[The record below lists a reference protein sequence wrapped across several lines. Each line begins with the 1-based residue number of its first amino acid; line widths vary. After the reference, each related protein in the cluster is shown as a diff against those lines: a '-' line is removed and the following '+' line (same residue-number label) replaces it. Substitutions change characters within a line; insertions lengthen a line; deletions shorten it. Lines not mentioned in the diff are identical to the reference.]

1 MRFFTSTPC
10 ALFCLIA
17 LHAIAEEAVI
27 DLAEPKG
34 AVQKVQR
41 VEVRGVKDIDDR
53 RESTAAKTVILGA
66 DIVRYGDT
74 SLADVL
80 KRLPGISVRGVQGRG
95 GEIRMRG
102 LGSGYTQILLNGD
115 RAPPGFSLD
124 SLSPELIERIE
135 IARAATADVSA
146 QAIAGSINIILK
158 KKIETAR
165 RDIKLAVS
173 DTEGQPALSWDG
185 LFADHDGAFSY
196 TVAGGVG
203 QDKGNYLSR
212 LDQLEFDNLGVL
224 RLQRS
229 TDKQDDSQSERF
241 NLAPRLMWALD
252 GGDSLN
258 WESLLRFQ
266 RSTGSSHESR
276 QTALGGLPQ
285 LVRNDSVLDADSS
298 QIRSKLG
305 WLHKLESGA
314 KLDIKLGVADH
325 RSNAESRLDGFDI
338 HAQPVLNRRI
348 TTEVVDQ
355 GLSLNGKYSNGYIE
369 GHTFALGWDGEYSQR
384 SEDNIQREITQTIP
398 AHNLDETYLAKVGR
412 IAVFAQDEWEI
423 SPLWSAYLGLR
434 WEGIRTQSMGQ
445 EAFENRSGVLS
456 PVLHT
461 LWKISEKDQLRFA
474 LSRTYKAPTTRDL
487 TPRRVVANDNSATT
501 PDIQG
506 NPNLRPELAWGADLA
521 FEHYLS
527 EGGVLSASS
536 YTRQIDDVILSALSE
551 TNGVWL
557 SQRSNQGRAELFGV
571 ELEAKFNLR
580 QYIAEAPALDVRA
593 NISANWSKVESAPG
607 PDNRVDQQT
616 PLSANLGIDY
626 KTGALTTG
634 GNFNFQS
641 ASTTR
646 LSQTQTIKSPA
657 KRTLDLYGLW
667 KFNPAVQLR
676 ISLANLLAEDHIAE
690 SYYADLNGLRE
701 QFTTSPTSRTVRAL
715 LEMKL

>member
-1 MRFFTSTPC
+1 MRFFISVPC

-17 LHAIAEEAVI
+17 LHGMAEEPVI
-27 DLAEPKG
+27 VSSEPKG
-34 AVQKVQR
+34 QVQKVQR
-41 VEVRGVKDIDDR
+41 VEVRGVKDGDDR

-66 DIVRYGDT
+66 DIVRYGDS

-115 RAPPGFSLD
+115 RAPPSFSLD

-135 IARAATADVSA
+135 IARVATADVSA

-158 KKIETAR
+158 KKIEMAR
-165 RDIKLAVS
+165 RDLKLAVS
-173 DTEGQPALSWDG
+173 DTDGQPALSLDG
-185 LFADHDGAFSY
+185 LFADQDGAFSY
-196 TVAGGVG
+196 TVAAGLG
-203 QDKGNYLSR
+203 QDKSHYLAK
-212 LDQLEFDNLGVL
+212 LEQLEFDGQGLL

-229 TDKQDDSQSERF
+229 TDKQDGSQNQRF

-252 GGDSLN
+252 GGDSLT

-266 RSTGSSHESR
+266 RSTGGSHESR
-276 QTALGGLPQ
+276 QTVLGGLPP

-305 WLHKLESGA
+305 WLHKLDSGA

-325 RSNAESRLDGFDI
+325 RSHAESRLDGFDM

-348 TTEVVDQ
+348 TTDVLDQ
-355 GLSLNGKYSNGYIE
+355 GVSLSGKYSNGYIE

-398 AHNLDETYLAKVGR
+398 AHNLDESYWAKVSR
-412 IAVFAQDEWEI
+412 LAVFAQDEWQI

-434 WEGIRTQSMGQ
+434 WEGIRSQSTAQ
-445 EAFENRSGVLS
+445 DAFENSSDVLS

-461 LWKISEKDQLRFA
+461 LWKLGEKDQLRFA

-501 PDIQG
+501 PDTEG

-536 YTRQIDDVILSALSE
+536 YTRRIDNVILSELSE

-593 NISANWSKVESAPG
+593 NISANWSKLESVPG
-607 PDNRVDQQT
+607 PDNRLDQQT
-616 PLSANLGIDY
+616 PLSANFGIDY

-641 ASTTR
+641 AATTR
-646 LSQTQTIKSPA
+646 LSLTQTIKSPA
-657 KRTLDLYGLW
+657 KRLLDLYGLW
-667 KFNPAVQLR
+667 KINPAVQLR

-690 SYYADLNGLRE
+690 SYYADLNGQRE
-701 QFTTSPTSRTVRAL
+701 QFTTSRTNRTARAL
-715 LEMKL
+715 LEIKL